1 MAALLW
7 RSRESGKVVASPE
20 MILRAVA
27 RMVRL
32 VQDLRDI
39 VSIEAGHDLV
49 VSLQSCEVNSI
60 LEEVHESS
68 QCLAREK
75 SIHLNSNFTRSPV
88 FVVADRNRLLQVLFN
103 LTDNAVKFTPRHGSI
118 VVECE
123 IQNAH
128 VRFSVR
134 DTGPGIPAKDLDNV
148 FGLYWQAAPTA
159 HLGSGLGLATAKHI
173 VEQHGGQIWAGKG
186 ASFFFTIPAVVP

>member
-1 MAALLW
+1 
-7 RSRESGKVVASPE
+7 

-49 VSLQSCEVNSI
+49 FNLQKCEVNPI

-75 SIHLNSNFTRSPV
+75 SIHLKSNFTKTPV

-103 LTDNAVKFTPRHGSI
+103 LTDNAVKFTPRGGCI
-118 VVECE
+118 VIECE
-123 IQNAH
+123 TLNAH
-128 VRFSVR
+128 VRFTVR
-134 DTGPGIPAKDLDNV
+134 DTGPGIPSKDLDNV
-148 FGLYWQAAPTA
+148 FELYWQAAPTA
-159 HLGSGLGLATAKHI
+159 HLGSGVGLATAKHI
-173 VEQHGGQIWAGKG
+173 VEQHGGEIWAESNLGKG